1 MTRIFLA
8 FTGVTTTVPVIC
20 LGAPNWQTCFI
31 AGLGLAFSFA
41 ALIIDA

>member
-8 FTGVTTTVPVIC
+8 FTGVVVTVPVVT
-20 LGAPNWQTCFI
+20 LGAANWQTCFI

-41 ALIIDA
+41 ALVVE